1 MAAGQRGGRGDASG
15 RVTLASPD
23 GKWTAS
29 VRDTPPPK
37 REITYVSEFEKRHE
51 ERFKGV
57 EFDWL
62 DFQRDGQPFRRGGE
76 AARGGQGQGE
86 GACGQ
91 LDRHDVF
98 HPGSYGSSRPSI
110 SCAVAKSIIER

>member
-1 MAAGQRGGRGDASG
+1 VRWSDDGQLHFVAGATAWALNPTTPERLVESETAAGQRGGRGDASG

-37 REITYVSEFEKRHE
+37 REITYASEFEKRHE

-62 DFQRDGQPFRRGGE
+62 DFQRDGQPFPVPNRLDPRS
-76 AARGGQGQGE
+76 ARH
-86 GACGQ
+86 
-91 LDRHDVF
+91 R
-98 HPGSYGSSRPSI
+98 
-110 SCAVAKSIIER
+110 SCS